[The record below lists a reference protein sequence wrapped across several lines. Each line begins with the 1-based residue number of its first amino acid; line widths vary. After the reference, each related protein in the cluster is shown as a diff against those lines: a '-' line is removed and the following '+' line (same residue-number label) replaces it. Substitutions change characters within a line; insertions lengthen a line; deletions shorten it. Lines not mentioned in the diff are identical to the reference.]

1 MTSQRSHWVML
12 PLSRDVCGMGFFGR
26 GKGSEVDVSSINL
39 NARLPLAFTKSFC
52 TYQAGGA
59 VTSGNPLVLA
69 IFGSRH
75 VSQVCNSVVVG
86 DAIDVVNV
94 ASGPFAMNVEP
105 RKTMLSVNAAFKANA
120 SVSLRLGDIPRPCPS
135 LRKLIAADK
144 PDENTRL
151 RVVAQ
156 KLFQFLLGDYIFR
169 FSHVIAPSQR
179 CFGEG
184 LAGAGNTFLP
194 RFNIGR
200 AA

>member
-12 PLSRDVCGMGFFGR
+12 PFSRDVCGMGFFGR
-26 GKGSEVDVSSINL
+26 GKGSEMQSSSVGQVYPRL
-39 NARLPLAFTKSFC
+39 KLAVGARYTEQARLVAFPPVAS
-52 TYQAGGA
+52 
-59 VTSGNPLVLA
+59 VLRVFLIRSIA
-69 IFGSRH
+69 
-75 VSQVCNSVVVG
+75 QVGNSVVRL
-86 DAIDVVNV
+86 DAVDVVDNAV
-94 ASGPFAMNVEP
+94 GCSPVNVEP
-105 RKTMLSVNAAFKANA
+105 CCPVRSDGFSSDPQNFVSCGDDSSRAASGLGQSTPVFKPRK
-120 SVSLRLGDIPRPCPS
+120 
-135 LRKLIAADK
+135 
-144 PDENTRL
+144 NTRL

-156 KLFQFLLGDYIFR
+156 KLFQFLMGDCIFG

>member
-12 PLSRDVCGMGFFGR
+12 SLGRDVCGMGFFGR
-26 GKGSEVDVSSINL
+26 GKGSEVQSGSVGQVYPRL
-39 NARLPLAFTKSFC
+39 KLAVGARHTEQARLVAFPPVAS
-52 TYQAGGA
+52 
-59 VTSGNPLVLA
+59 VLRVFLIRSIA
-69 IFGSRH
+69 
-75 VSQVCNSVVVG
+75 QVGNSVVRL
-86 DAIDVVNV
+86 DAVDVVDNAV
-94 ASGPFAMNVEP
+94 WCSPVNVEP
-105 RKTMLSVNAAFKANA
+105 CGPVRSDGFSQNRQNFVSCGSDVSCAASGLGQSTPVFKPRENA
-120 SVSLRLGDIPRPCPS
+120 
-135 LRKLIAADK
+135 
-144 PDENTRL
+144 RL